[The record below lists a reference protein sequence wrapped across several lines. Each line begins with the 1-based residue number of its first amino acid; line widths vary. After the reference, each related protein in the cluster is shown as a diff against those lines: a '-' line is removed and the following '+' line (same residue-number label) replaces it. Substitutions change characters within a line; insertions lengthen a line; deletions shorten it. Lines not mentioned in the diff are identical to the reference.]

1 MAGSLGLNRRFEEAV
16 KVLVGEDQF
25 FHLRKTKGYEH
36 AKLEF
41 DRDVKTAFRGDQ
53 EEDYYINFPM
63 TNLSDNPNN
72 NLVSNCWTMK
82 GYVFLNRR
90 FCSQMML
97 TQSRDD
103 VKTIFDPLIIDI
115 ERLVADQVNLVT
127 VKRMSEGHSKED
139 QVKVSENRLYMSRL
153 HTDS

>member
-1 MAGSLGLNRRFEEAV
+1 MNM
-16 KVLVGEDQF
+16 Q
-25 FHLRKTKGYEH
+25 
-36 AKLEF
+36 F

-139 QVKVSENRLYMSRL
+139 QVKVIENRQYVSRL